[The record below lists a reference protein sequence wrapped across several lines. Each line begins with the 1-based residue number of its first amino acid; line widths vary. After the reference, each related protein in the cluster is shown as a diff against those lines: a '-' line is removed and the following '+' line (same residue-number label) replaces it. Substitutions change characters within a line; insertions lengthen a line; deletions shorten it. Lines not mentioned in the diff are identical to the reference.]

1 MINGQEIQFIKKLNI
16 KMRKLLFIIILSLF
30 YTSTAF
36 SEVVK
41 KIDISGNN
49 RVSDETIKIY
59 GDVKVNQDYG
69 EQDLNRILNNL
80 FSTNFFEDVKIQLN
94 NNILTIDLI
103 EHPVINQLIIL
114 GEPSKK
120 YKEQITKLMN
130 SKEKESYIKINIA
143 KDVEIIK
150 QLYASL
156 GFNFTEVETKI
167 RKVDEANLDLI
178 FEIKKG
184 KPTRISKIT
193 FIGDK
198 KVRDKRLRDIVASE
212 EHKFWKV
219 ITRNTKFN
227 QSLINMDIRLLA
239 NYYKSIGYYDVQIK
253 SNSAELINKDGNI
266 ELIYSI
272 DAGNRYVIKKIM
284 TNADPV
290 IDKNIFFPLNKE
302 YQEVIGS
309 YYSPFK
315 IKKLLDSVDELIER
329 NNLQF
334 IEHNVEEII
343 ENDSIVIKFNIYE
356 GEKILVERINIL
368 GNNITNES
376 VIRSEMELDEGD
388 PFTNLGL
395 DKSVSNI
402 KSRNIF
408 KKVNYNIKDGSE
420 KNLKTIDIIVE
431 EKPTGEVSAGAGI
444 GTNGGSFMF
453 NVQENNYLGEGK
465 NVGFEIEIDQ
475 DSLKGT
481 LNYTDPNYDFLG
493 NALNYYVTSSNNDMP
508 DQGYENTIMGAGINT
523 TFEQYKDVYT
533 SLGIDATHDDLQTL
547 DSASASLKK
556 QAGTFNEISG
566 NYGFSFDK
574 RNRSF
579 MPTEGSIISFNQSL
593 PIYADKSF
601 IANTF
606 SVSSYKTLTEDV
618 IGAGKFFI
626 SAINGLGSDDVRLS
640 KRRGLS
646 SRRLRGFEKGKV
658 GPLDGK
664 DHIGGNY
671 AAALNFEANLPN
683 LLPESTNTDFGFFLD
698 FGNVWGVDYDSTID
712 DSNKIRSSAG
722 GIMNWNS
729 PLGPM
734 NFTLSTNLS
743 KASTDVTES
752 FNFNLGTTF

>member
-1 MINGQEIQFIKKLNI
+1 
-16 KMRKLLFIIILSLF
+16 MRKLLFIIILSLF

-227 QSLINMDIRLLA
+227 QSLIDMDIRLLA

-356 GEKILVERINIL
+356 GEKVLVERINIL